1 MLTRDE
7 KKDFL
12 LSIAF
17 FAIWIYL
24 TIQTILSK
32 YWDTLAF
39 AVFVLTVSIV
49 LAYIK
54 NKFVS
59 RIIRGIL
66 VLYVVTRIYRNGI
79 FNSKTMPGKR
89 LTTKIS
95 VNNPLLLFS
104 ALLTGY
110 SPMILLKRWDV
121 LVMGIVL
128 VAWLACPAIVKNK
141 IVLRIIRGTFI
152 VLITTIIIWRDEIF
166 S

>member
-59 RIIRGIL
+59 RIICRNQNLPKRNFQLIL
-66 VLYVVTRIYRNGI
+66 
-79 FNSKTMPGKR
+79 NSKTMPGKR

-95 VNNPLLLFS
+95 GNNPLLLFS

>member
-24 TIQTILSK
+24 TILSK

-79 FNSKTMPGKR
+79 FS
-89 LTTKIS
+89 
-95 VNNPLLLFS
+95 
-104 ALLTGY
+104 
-110 SPMILLKRWDV
+110 
-121 LVMGIVL
+121 
-128 VAWLACPAIVKNK
+128 
-141 IVLRIIRGTFI
+141 
-152 VLITTIIIWRDEIF
+152 
-166 S
+166 

>member
-66 VLYVVTRIYRNGI
+66 VLYVVTSI
-79 FNSKTMPGKR
+79 FTS
-89 LTTKIS
+89 LIIS
-95 VNNPLLLFS
+95 DCSF
-104 ALLTGY
+104 
-110 SPMILLKRWDV
+110 
-121 LVMGIVL
+121 
-128 VAWLACPAIVKNK
+128 
-141 IVLRIIRGTFI
+141 
-152 VLITTIIIWRDEIF
+152 
-166 S
+166 

>member
-1 MLTRDE
+1 
-7 KKDFL
+7 
-12 LSIAF
+12 
-17 FAIWIYL
+17 
-24 TIQTILSK
+24 
-32 YWDTLAF
+32 
-39 AVFVLTVSIV
+39 
-49 LAYIK
+49 
-54 NKFVS
+54 
-59 RIIRGIL
+59 
-66 VLYVVTRIYRNGI
+66 
-79 FNSKTMPGKR
+79 MPGKR

-95 VNNPLLLFS
+95 GNNPLLLFS
-104 ALLTGY
+104 ALLTVY

>member
-39 AVFVLTVSIV
+39 AGFVLTVSIV

-79 FNSKTMPGKR
+79 FS
-89 LTTKIS
+89 
-95 VNNPLLLFS
+95 
-104 ALLTGY
+104 
-110 SPMILLKRWDV
+110 
-121 LVMGIVL
+121 
-128 VAWLACPAIVKNK
+128 
-141 IVLRIIRGTFI
+141 
-152 VLITTIIIWRDEIF
+152 
-166 S
+166 

>member
-1 MLTRDE
+1 M
-7 KKDFL
+7 KKKNFL

-66 VLYVVTRIYRNGI
+66 VFICRNQNLPKRN
-79 FNSKTMPGKR
+79 FQLTLNSKILPGKTINR
-89 LTTKIS
+89 LKYREQSPSFVLGAPNRIS
-95 VNNPLLLFS
+95 ARF
-104 ALLTGY
+104 
-110 SPMILLKRWDV
+110 
-121 LVMGIVL
+121 
-128 VAWLACPAIVKNK
+128 C
-141 IVLRIIRGTFI
+141 
-152 VLITTIIIWRDEIF
+152 
-166 S
+166 

>member
-1 MLTRDE
+1 M
-7 KKDFL
+7 KKKTSFYPL
-12 LSIAF
+12 HSLRYGY
-17 FAIWIYL
+17 YL

-79 FNSKTMPGKR
+79 FS
-89 LTTKIS
+89 
-95 VNNPLLLFS
+95 
-104 ALLTGY
+104 
-110 SPMILLKRWDV
+110 
-121 LVMGIVL
+121 
-128 VAWLACPAIVKNK
+128 
-141 IVLRIIRGTFI
+141 
-152 VLITTIIIWRDEIF
+152 
-166 S
+166 